1 MVESKEAILKRCGE
15 TWIEFC
21 KLVPVA
27 RLLNKSDVLR
37 NLVMDYLRAEHGK
50 P

>member
-27 RLLNKSDVLR
+27 HLLDKSDVL
-37 NLVMDYLRAEHGK
+37 
-50 P
+50 